1 MCILAVVASAARVC
15 VRSSFTMHDF
25 AWPFTTLI
33 IADLMVVPE
42 EARQLFREKANLGNS
57 PL

>member
-1 MCILAVVASAARVC
+1 
-15 VRSSFTMHDF
+15 MHDF

-42 EARQLFREKANLGNS
+42 EDRQLFREKANLGNS